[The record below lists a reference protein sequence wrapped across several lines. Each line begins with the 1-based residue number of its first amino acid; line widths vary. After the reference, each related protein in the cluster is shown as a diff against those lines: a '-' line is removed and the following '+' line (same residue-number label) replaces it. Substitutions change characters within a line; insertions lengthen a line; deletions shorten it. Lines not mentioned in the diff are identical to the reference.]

1 MSFDTDQWRVESKRY
16 SCPVVMRGSVLAGN
30 LEIVAKCYSIEGHT
44 AEEVAK
50 FIAALPAL
58 LKALKVAADVMRDNC
73 LGELLGS
80 EFDIFTDAIDRAEGR
95 GE

>member
-16 SCPVVMRGSVLAGN
+16 SCPVVVRGSVLAGD

-44 AEEVAK
+44 GEEVANL
-50 FIAALPAL
+50 IAALPSL
-58 LKALKVAADVMRDNC
+58 VRALKVAADVMRNNY
-73 LGELLGS
+73 LNESLAS